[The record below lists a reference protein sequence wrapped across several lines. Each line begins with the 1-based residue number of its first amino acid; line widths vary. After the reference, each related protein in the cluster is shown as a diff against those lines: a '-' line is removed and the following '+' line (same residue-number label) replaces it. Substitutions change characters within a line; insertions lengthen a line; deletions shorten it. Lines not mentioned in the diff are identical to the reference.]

1 MIDIAYC
8 ILVALAI
15 YKGYSKGIIIAI
27 ASVAAYLVGL
37 AAALKLS
44 ATVAAYMAEQT
55 NLGKWLPAASFFI
68 VFMAVVLLV
77 RMLASVIQKTFETL
91 LLGWANRL
99 AGAILFVILYT
110 FIYSIFLFYAVQ
122 LQLIKP
128 AATQASICYAYIQP
142 IGPKV
147 ISGLAVVVPWFKNM
161 FAELAQ
167 FFEGF
172 ANKS

>member
-8 ILVALAI
+8 VLVALAI

-91 LLGWANRL
+91 LLGWAN
-99 AGAILFVILYT
+99 
-110 FIYSIFLFYAVQ
+110 
-122 LQLIKP
+122 K
-128 AATQASICYAYIQP
+128 
-142 IGPKV
+142 IGRAHV
-147 ISGLAVVVPWFKNM
+147 
-161 FAELAQ
+161 
-167 FFEGF
+167 
-172 ANKS
+172 